1 MAMDLTFIRQGY
13 KDKGLDKKD
22 LNADPIIQFKSW
34 FEDAKKSEP
43 IPTAMSLSTVN
54 NNGEPTLRTVL
65 LKLFDQRG
73 FVFFT
78 NYKSRKA
85 DHIIDNPNV
94 AVLFNWVALER
105 QVSIT
110 GVAEKIKTKES
121 IKYFMSRPRGSQLGA
136 WVSDQSSVLSSRK
149 ILELKLKEMKRKFS
163 DSEIPLPDFWGGYR
177 IIPKTFEFWQGRP
190 NRLHDRFIYSMQSN
204 ELWEIDRI
212 AP

>member
-1 MAMDLTFIRQGY
+1 MDLTFIRQGY
-13 KDKGLDKKD
+13 EDKGRDKED
-22 LNADPIIQFKSW
+22 LNADPIIQFESW
-34 FEDAKKSEP
+34 FKEAKKSEP

-54 NNGEPTLRTVL
+54 YNGEPTLRTVL
-65 LKLFDQRG
+65 LKLFDKKG

-85 DHIIDNPNV
+85 DHIKDNPNV

-121 IKYFMSRPRGSQLGA
+121 IKYFMSRPRDSQLGA
-136 WVSDQSSVLSSRK
+136 WVSDQSSVLSSRG
-149 ILELKLKEMKRKFS
+149 ILELKLEEMKRKFS
-163 DSEIPLPDFWGGYR
+163 DGEIPLPDFWGGYR

-190 NRLHDRFIYSMQSN
+190 NRLHDRFIYLKLSN
-204 ELWEIDRI
+204 EIWEIDRI

>member
-1 MAMDLTFIRQGY
+1 MDLTFIRQGY
-13 KDKGLDKKD
+13 KDKGLDKED
-22 LNADPIIQFKSW
+22 LNTDPVIQFESW
-34 FEDAKKSEP
+34 FEEAKKLEP

-65 LKLFDQRG
+65 LKLFDKKG
-73 FVFFT
+73 FIFFT

-85 DHIIDNPNV
+85 DHITDNPNV
-94 AVLFNWVALER
+94 AVLFNWVTLER
-105 QVSIT
+105 QVSIS

-149 ILELKLKEMKRKFS
+149 ILELKLEEIKRKFS
-163 DSEIPLPDFWGGYR
+163 DGEIPLPDFWGGYR

-190 NRLHDRFIYSMQSN
+190 NRLHDRFIYSKQSN
-204 ELWEIDRI
+204 ELWKIDRI

>member
-1 MAMDLTFIRQGY
+1 MTFIRQGY
-13 KDKGLDKKD
+13 KNMGLDKED
-22 LNADPIIQFKSW
+22 LNADPIIQFESW
-34 FEDAKKSEP
+34 FEEAKKAEP
-43 IPTAMSLSTVN
+43 IPTAMSLATVN
-54 NNGEPTLRTVL
+54 NIGEPTVRTVL
-65 LKLFDQRG
+65 LKLFDKKG

-85 DHIIDNPNV
+85 DHITDKPNV

-149 ILELKLKEMKRKFS
+149 ILEMKLEEMKSKFS
-163 DSEIPLPDFWGGYR
+163 DGEIPLPDFWGGYR
-177 IIPKTFEFWQGRP
+177 IVPKTFEFWQGRP
-190 NRLHDRFIYSMQSN
+190 NRLHDRFLYSKHSI
-204 ELWEIDRI
+204 ESWKIDRI

>member
-1 MAMDLTFIRQGY
+1 MDLTFIRQGY
-13 KDKGLDKKD
+13 EDKGLDKED
-22 LNADPIIQFKSW
+22 LNANPIIQFESW
-34 FEDAKKSEP
+34 FEEAKKSEP

-65 LKLFDQRG
+65 LKLFDKKG

-85 DHIIDNPNV
+85 DHITDNPNV
-94 AVLFNWVALER
+94 AVLFNWISLER
-105 QVSIT
+105 QVSIN
-110 GVAEKIKTKES
+110 GVAEKIKTRES
-121 IKYFMSRPRGSQLGA
+121 ITYFMSRPRGSQLGA

-149 ILELKLKEMKRKFS
+149 ILELKLEEIKRKFS
-163 DSEIPLPDFWGGYR
+163 DGEIPLPDFWGGYR

-190 NRLHDRFIYSMQSN
+190 DRLHDRFIYLKLSN
-204 ELWEIDRI
+204 KMWKIDRI

>member
-1 MAMDLTFIRQGY
+1 MDLTFIRQGY
-13 KDKGLDKKD
+13 KNMGLDKED
-22 LNADPIIQFKSW
+22 LNADPIIQFESW
-34 FEDAKKSEP
+34 FEEAKKAEP
-43 IPTAMSLSTVN
+43 IPTAMSLATVN
-54 NNGEPTLRTVL
+54 NIGEPTVRTVL
-65 LKLFDQRG
+65 LKLFDKKG

-85 DHIIDNPNV
+85 DHITDNPNV

-121 IKYFMSRPRGSQLGA
+121 KKYFMSRPRGSQLGA

-149 ILELKLKEMKRKFS
+149 ILEMKLEEMKSKFS
-163 DSEIPLPDFWGGYR
+163 DGEIPLPDFWGGYR
-177 IIPKTFEFWQGRP
+177 IVPKTFEFWQGRP
-190 NRLHDRFIYSMQSN
+190 NRLHDRFLYSKYSSN
-204 ELWEIDRI
+204 ESWKIDRI

>member
-1 MAMDLTFIRQGY
+1 MDLTFIRQGY
-13 KDKGLDKKD
+13 MDKGLDKED
-22 LNADPIIQFKSW
+22 LNADPIIQFESW
-34 FEDAKKSEP
+34 FEEARKSEP
-43 IPTAMSLSTVN
+43 LPTAMSLTTVN

-65 LKLFDQRG
+65 LKLFDKKG

-85 DHIIDNPNV
+85 NHITENPNV

-105 QVSIT
+105 QVSIN

-136 WVSDQSSVLSSRK
+136 WVSDQNSVLSSRK
-149 ILELKLKEMKRKFS
+149 ILELKLEEIKRKFS
-163 DSEIPLPDFWGGYR
+163 GGEIPLPDFWGGYR
-177 IIPKTFEFWQGRP
+177 IIPETFEFWQGRP
-190 NRLHDRFIYSMQSN
+190 DRLHDRFIYSKQSN
-204 ELWEIDRI
+204 KLWGIDRI

>member
-1 MAMDLTFIRQGY
+1 MTFIRQGY
-13 KDKGLDKKD
+13 EDKGLDKED
-22 LNADPIIQFKSW
+22 LNADPIIQFESW
-34 FEDAKKSEP
+34 FKEAKKSEP

-65 LKLFDQRG
+65 LKLFDKKG

-85 DHIIDNPNV
+85 DHITDNPNV

-149 ILELKLKEMKRKFS
+149 ILELKLEEMKRKFS
-163 DSEIPLPDFWGGYR
+163 DGEIPLPDFWGGYR

-190 NRLHDRFIYSMQSN
+190 NRLHDRFIYSKLSN
-204 ELWEIDRI
+204 EIWKIDRI

>member
-1 MAMDLTFIRQGY
+1 MTFIRQGY
-13 KDKGLDKKD
+13 KNMGLDKED
-22 LNADPIIQFKSW
+22 LNADPIIQFESW
-34 FEDAKKSEP
+34 FEEAKKAEP
-43 IPTAMSLSTVN
+43 IPTAMSLATVN
-54 NNGEPTLRTVL
+54 NIGEPTVRTVL
-65 LKLFDQRG
+65 LKLFDKKG

-85 DHIIDNPNV
+85 DHITDNPNV

-121 IKYFMSRPRGSQLGA
+121 IKYFISRPRGSQLGA

-149 ILELKLKEMKRKFS
+149 ILEMKLEEMKHKFS
-163 DSEIPLPDFWGGYR
+163 DGEIPLPDFWGGYR
-177 IIPKTFEFWQGRP
+177 IVPKTFEFWQGRP
-190 NRLHDRFIYSMQSN
+190 NRLHDRFLYSKQSD
-204 ELWEIDRI
+204 ESWQIDRI

>member
-1 MAMDLTFIRQGY
+1 MDLTFIRQGY
-13 KDKGLDKKD
+13 KNKGQDKED
-22 LNADPIIQFKSW
+22 LNADPIVQFESW
-34 FEDAKKSEP
+34 FEEAKKAEP
-43 IPTAMSLSTVN
+43 LPTAMSLATVN
-54 NNGEPTLRTVL
+54 NIGEPTVRTVL
-65 LKLFDQRG
+65 LKLFDKKG

-85 DHIIDNPNV
+85 DHITDKPNV

-110 GVAEKIKTKES
+110 GVAEKVKTKES

-149 ILELKLKEMKRKFS
+149 ILEMKLEEMKSKFS
-163 DSEIPLPDFWGGYR
+163 DGEIPLPDFWGGYR

-190 NRLHDRFIYSMQSN
+190 NRLHDRFIYSKLSN
-204 ELWEIDRI
+204 EIWKIDRI

>member
-1 MAMDLTFIRQGY
+1 MMDLTFIRQGY
-13 KDKGLDKKD
+13 KDKGLDKED
-22 LNADPIIQFKSW
+22 LNTDPVIQFESW
-34 FEDAKKSEP
+34 FKEAKKLEP

-65 LKLFDQRG
+65 LKLFDKKG

-85 DHIIDNPNV
+85 DHITDNPNV

-110 GVAEKIKTKES
+110 GIAEKIKTKES
-121 IKYFMSRPRGSQLGA
+121 IKYFMRRPRGSQLGA
-136 WVSDQSSVLSSRK
+136 WVSDQSSVLSSRE
-149 ILELKLKEMKRKFS
+149 ILELKLEEMKRKFS
-163 DSEIPLPDFWGGYR
+163 DVDIPLPDFWGGYR

-190 NRLHDRFIYSMQSN
+190 NRLHDRFLYSKLSN
-204 ELWEIDRI
+204 ELWKIDRI

>member
-1 MAMDLTFIRQGY
+1 MTFIRQGY
-13 KDKGLDKKD
+13 KNKGLDKED
-22 LNADPIIQFKSW
+22 LNADPIVQFESW
-34 FEDAKKSEP
+34 FEEAKKAEP
-43 IPTAMSLSTVN
+43 LPTAMSLATVN
-54 NNGEPTLRTVL
+54 NIGEPTVRTVL
-65 LKLFDQRG
+65 LKLFDKKG

-85 DHIIDNPNV
+85 VHITNKPNV

-149 ILELKLKEMKRKFS
+149 ILEMKLEEMKHKFS
-163 DSEIPLPDFWGGYR
+163 DGEIPLPNFWGGYR
-177 IIPKTFEFWQGRP
+177 IIPKTFEFWQGRT
-190 NRLHDRFIYSMQSN
+190 NRLHDRFLYSKHSDESWQ
-204 ELWEIDRI
+204 IDRI

>member
-1 MAMDLTFIRQGY
+1 MTFIRQGY
-13 KDKGLDKKD
+13 KDKGLDKED
-22 LNADPIIQFKSW
+22 LNTDPVIQFESW
-34 FEDAKKSEP
+34 FEEAKKLEP

-65 LKLFDQRG
+65 LKLFDKKG
-73 FVFFT
+73 FIFFT

-85 DHIIDNPNV
+85 DHITDNPNV
-94 AVLFNWVALER
+94 AVLFNWVAMER
-105 QVSIT
+105 QVSIS

-149 ILELKLKEMKRKFS
+149 ILELKLEEIKRKFS
-163 DSEIPLPDFWGGYR
+163 DGEIPLPDFWGGYR
-177 IIPKTFEFWQGRP
+177 IKPRTFEFWQGRP
-190 NRLHDRFIYSMQSN
+190 NRLHDRFIYSKQSN
-204 ELWEIDRI
+204 ELWKIDRI

>member
-1 MAMDLTFIRQGY
+1 MDLTFIRQGY
-13 KDKGLDKKD
+13 KDKGLDIED
-22 LNADPIIQFKSW
+22 LNADPIIQFESW

-65 LKLFDQRG
+65 LKLFDKKG

-85 DHIIDNPNV
+85 DHITDNPNV

-105 QVSIT
+105 QVCIS

-121 IKYFMSRPRGSQLGA
+121 LKYFMSRPRGSQLGA

-163 DSEIPLPDFWGGYR
+163 DGEIPLPDFWGGYR

-190 NRLHDRFIYSMQSN
+190 NRLHDRFTYSKRSN
-204 ELWEIDRI
+204 ELWGIDRI

>member
-1 MAMDLTFIRQGY
+1 MDLTFIRQGY
-13 KDKGLDKKD
+13 KDKGLDKED
-22 LNADPIIQFKSW
+22 LNTDPIIQFESW
-34 FEDAKKSEP
+34 FEEAKISEP

-65 LKLFDQRG
+65 LKLFDKKG

-85 DHIIDNPNV
+85 DHITDNPNV
-94 AVLFNWVALER
+94 AVLFNWVAMER
-105 QVSIT
+105 QVSIS

-149 ILELKLKEMKRKFS
+149 ILELKLEEIKRKFS
-163 DSEIPLPDFWGGYR
+163 DGEIPLPDFWGGYR

-190 NRLHDRFIYSMQSN
+190 NRLHDRFKYSKQSN
-204 ELWEIDRI
+204 ELWKIDRI